1 MKITSDETASKEGL
15 VIKLIIVPLV
25 NSLTL
30 SPQDGGVCDSSERV
44 PQEHCGSS
52 SLCLLLTR
60 GGYCLFVL
68 LILKFIFRFLH
79 KKLETALESFSSLI
93 SS

>member
-15 VIKLIIVPLV
+15 VMKVIFILAEKIIPLV

-52 SLCLLLTR
+52 SLYLLLTR
-60 GGYCLFVL
+60 GGYCSFVL

-79 KKLETALESFSSLI
+79 KQAIRDK
-93 SS
+93 